1 MLLCRT
7 GPDHFD
13 EYSLEASEGGFFDFS
28 WGVVSSSISNAC
40 TTIAN
45 VTCDIGF
52 GMCNGFF
59 SPVDTTGEWI
69 GGGGETPTASTA
81 TRVGEVCGV
90 VAAGASVYS
99 GIGVAVT
106 VGKLAAKQACYQCVR
121 LIGKQA
127 LTKSGKS
134 VATVAVGEVSA
145 LTVAEGGAAVAA
157 VEAKVTGEVVKDG
170 IRFSKQDVNSKV
182 LNLER
187 EISNWLGSNT
197 KMIKK
202 TSGDRLFVSNN
213 GAKRVR
219 FDLKHPAPHSNSH
232 GHIEEFINGT
242 WNKSGPIYPI
252 DIPHY

>member
-1 MLLCRT
+1 
-7 GPDHFD
+7 
-13 EYSLEASEGGFFDFS
+13 
-28 WGVVSSSISNAC
+28 
-40 TTIAN
+40 
-45 VTCDIGF
+45 
-52 GMCNGFF
+52 MCNGFF

-157 VEAKVTGEVVKDG
+157 VEAKVVSETVKG
-170 IRFSKQDVNSKV
+170 IDT
-182 LNLER
+182 
-187 EISNWLGSNT
+187 T
-197 KMIKK
+197 KIV
-202 TSGDRLFVSNN
+202 DP
-213 GAKRVR
+213 AKRFEKNFR
-219 FDLKHPAPHSNSH
+219 FYGIL
-232 GHIEEFINGT
+232 
-242 WNKSGPIYPI
+242 YQ
-252 DIPHY
+252 